1 MKFVAMDI
9 ETDGLD
15 ANRIWVICSK
25 DLDTGETI
33 QFLNPSHIDEEKE
46 KFFEYCKTVVDS
58 GGKFVFHNGLGFDV
72 PVLHRLIGPDCVPYL
87 SVIDTLIV
95 SRMIDYEVKDGH
107 SLKAWGIRLGLFKGE
122 HKDWSKLSQEMI
134 DYCHQD
140 VAVTQAL
147 FERFR
152 KVIFDK
158 AWADALRCEHDIQ
171 ILCEEMTTNG
181 FKFDKA
187 KAEEYLKEVEDR
199 MAELEAGF
207 QRDFP
212 PKLEEV
218 NRLKYRVKED
228 GTLFSTVVKAKE
240 KYPVT
245 DVYGDE
251 LICFDW
257 VSFDPASPKQRID
270 RLWDA
275 GWTPVDKTK
284 GHIQYEREQRDKA
297 RQSWRKIR

>member
-1 MKFVAMDI
+1 MKCVAMDI

-15 ANRIWVICSK
+15 PTRIWVICSK

-33 QFLNPSHIDEEKE
+33 QFLNPSHVVEEKE
-46 KFFEYCKTVVDS
+46 RFREYCSTVD
-58 GGKFVFHNGLGFDV
+58 KFVFHNGLGFDV
-72 PVLHRLIGPDCVPYL
+72 PVLHRLIEDGCVPL
-87 SVIDTLIV
+87 ASVIDTLIV
-95 SRMIDYEVKDGH
+95 SRMIDYDIKDGH
-107 SLKAWGIRLGLFKGE
+107 SLKAWGIRLGLHKGE

-140 VAVTQAL
+140 VLVTCAL

-158 AWADALRCEHDIQ
+158 EMAMGLRCEHDIQ

-181 FKFDKA
+181 FKFDKE
-187 KAEEYLKEVEDR
+187 KAEEYLAEVTER
-199 MAELEAGF
+199 MNELEAGF

-212 PKLEEV
+212 AKLQEV
-218 NRLKYRVKED
+218 HRVKFRVKQD
-228 GTLFSTVVKAKE
+228 GSLYSTVVDAKK

-245 DVYGDE
+245 HVDGE
-251 LICFDW
+251 NLICKDW
-257 VSFDPASPKQRID
+257 VPFDPASPRQRID
-270 RLWDA
+270 RLWEA

-284 GHIQYEREQRDKA
+284 GHIEYEREQRIKNKSKWQG
-297 RQSWRKIR
+297 RGR

>member
-9 ETDGLD
+9 ETDDLD
-15 ANRIWVICSK
+15 ASRIWVICSK

-46 KFFEYCKTVVDS
+46 KFLEYCSTVD
-58 GGKFVFHNGLGFDV
+58 KFVFHNGLGFDV
-72 PVLHRLIGPDCVPYL
+72 PILNRLIASDCVPPDR
-87 SVIDTLIV
+87 VIDTLIV
-95 SRMIDYEVKDGH
+95 SRMIDYEIKDGH

-158 AWADALRCEHDIQ
+158 DWADALRCEHDIQ
-171 ILCEEMTTNG
+171 ILCEEMTANG
-181 FKFDKA
+181 FKFDKE
-187 KAEEYLKEVEDR
+187 KAEQYLQEIEGR

-218 NRLKYRVKED
+218 HRIKYRVKED
-228 GTLFSTVVKAKE
+228 GTEYATVTNSKK
-240 KYPVT
+240 KYPAT

-257 VSFDPASPKQRID
+257 VSFDPASPRQRID

-297 RQSWRKIR
+297 RQSWRKVR